1 MPRSKAFQKCAQKCP
16 SQAWAL
22 PFKGSPNVYT
32 DFHGDVQHHHGS
44 HTYVYFY
51 SNEAASITNWTFKQ
65 IVVLVNKDKYPITH
79 V

>member
-1 MPRSKAFQKCAQKCP
+1 MPKSKAFQKCPEVPKP
-16 SQAWAL
+16 SLGPAFYRQ
-22 PFKGSPNVYT
+22 SNVYT

-51 SNEAASITNWTFKQ
+51 SNEAALITNWTFKQ
-65 IVVLVNKDKYPITH
+65 IVVLVSKDKYPITH